1 LLYASPAGRA
11 PAGTRPLEGN
21 ASRARRLRTAPLA
34 GLAVLAIAAVAL
46 ATPSSNFSTVQISK
60 GLFGEIDVKAKDE
73 ASHQVKLK
81 TKGDSDV
88 YIVEN
93 TVAPGGYS
101 GWHYHPGPSL
111 VTVKSGTATFYDGDD
126 PTCTGHVFEAG
137 TGVVDDSVDASH
149 VHLLRN
155 NGTVPLVTVT
165 FQIVPAGAP
174 RRIDAPDPGNCNS

>member
-1 LLYASPAGRA
+1 MKRKLVG
-11 PAGTRPLEGN
+11 GT
-21 ASRARRLRTAPLA
+21 AVLA
-34 GLAVLAIAAVAL
+34 GLAIFAITTAAVA
-46 ATPSSNFSTVQISK
+46 TPNLNFSTVQISK
-60 GLFGEIDVKAKDE
+60 GLFGEIDVKANDDS
-73 ASHQVKLK
+73 SHQVKLK

-93 TVAPGGYS
+93 TVQPGGHS

-126 PTCTGHVFEAG
+126 PTCTGHVFETG

-155 NGTVPLVTVT
+155 NGTVPLVTIT

-174 RRIDAPDPGNCNS
+174 RRIDAPDPGNCGS

>member
-1 LLYASPAGRA
+1 VKKLAGGA
-11 PAGTRPLEGN
+11 AL
-21 ASRARRLRTAPLA
+21 LA

-46 ATPSSNFSTVQISK
+46 ATPSSNFSSVQISK
-60 GLFGEIDVKAKDE
+60 GLFGEIDVKNETDAYE
-73 ASHQVKLK
+73 LELK

-88 YIVEN
+88 YVVEN
-93 TVAPGGYS
+93 TVAPGGHS

-126 PTCTGHVFEAG
+126 PTCTGRVFEAG
-137 TGVVDDSVDASH
+137 TGVVDDSVDPSH

-155 NGTVPLVTVT
+155 NGNVPLVTIT

-174 RRIDAPDPGNCNS
+174 RRIDAPDPGNCPS

>member
-1 LLYASPAGRA
+1 MKKLAGGA
-11 PAGTRPLEGN
+11 AL
-21 ASRARRLRTAPLA
+21 LA

-46 ATPSSNFSTVQISK
+46 ATPSSNFSSVQISK
-60 GLFGEIDVKAKDE
+60 GLFGEIDVKNETDAYE
-73 ASHQVKLK
+73 LELK

-88 YIVEN
+88 YVVEN
-93 TVAPGGYS
+93 TVAPGGHS

-126 PTCTGHVFEAG
+126 PTCTGRVFEAG
-137 TGVVDDSVDASH
+137 TGVVDDSVDPSH

-155 NGTVPLVTVT
+155 NGNVPLVTIT

-174 RRIDAPDPGNCNS
+174 RRIDAPDPGNCPS